1 MSVQFNRLSYGSAV
15 LENIQGQ
22 ALPKET
28 RALKQWLDSLPRGN
42 AREMALILRN
52 GMALG
57 VSIKMQGSDR
67 FNQLELVRA
76 DVIDSIAWLER
87 QFLGSPLPLT
97 DDRLAYARLAMQLH
111 GLLADSY
118 RTACHELCSP
128 NGTIPLLKSNTVAG
142 SMQRSVWHYQQ
153 ALMLSWKL
161 YQSSAQGVWQGLHR
175 VYQFA
180 LSLKLDG
187 KDIVDPRHGGAVR
200 IHDLYVESALMSLM
214 NPFAFAQTEQDQIRA
229 LAKGFAARCTIDRF
243 STAEHSAKIPLE
255 ADLPV
260 DSDLP
265 DDNVA
270 YLQHAPLVAA
280 LENAIVSK
288 DGGQADVEIDSGQSQ
303 RLHISVLK
311 KVRRAL
317 GLASARG
324 FPRIYDAYEI
334 ETIVAI
340 SGIHYFAAGKLDF
353 ESYIQKLSQMGNQG
367 LNMAADWISMGA
379 DPQAQRSLR
388 ATVLDHSLGGYRLQ
402 WTADQALRIRVGEII
417 GLNTIRSDL
426 EPVWMVGVVRWLR
439 YGQDGSVLAGIKL
452 LSRRCSAVALRINH
466 IGRPGSLMRGLELTP
481 LEANLPRSLLMS
493 GKLEAKKQEV
503 EVMYTYDPNRLG
515 PTRLVEHLKTSAT
528 TLASNMDYSVL
539 TVEV

>member
-1 MSVQFNRLSYGSAV
+1 M
-15 LENIQGQ
+15 
-22 ALPKET
+22 
-28 RALKQWLDSLPRGN
+28 
-42 AREMALILRN
+42 
-52 GMALG
+52 
-57 VSIKMQGSDR
+57 
-67 FNQLELVRA
+67 
-76 DVIDSIAWLER
+76 
-87 QFLGSPLPLT
+87 
-97 DDRLAYARLAMQLH
+97 
-111 GLLADSY
+111 
-118 RTACHELCSP
+118 
-128 NGTIPLLKSNTVAG
+128 
-142 SMQRSVWHYQQ
+142 
-153 ALMLSWKL
+153 
-161 YQSSAQGVWQGLHR
+161 
-175 VYQFA
+175 
-180 LSLKLDG
+180 
-187 KDIVDPRHGGAVR
+187 
-200 IHDLYVESALMSLM
+200 
-214 NPFAFAQTEQDQIRA
+214 
-229 LAKGFAARCTIDRF
+229 
-243 STAEHSAKIPLE
+243 
-255 ADLPV
+255 PV
-260 DSDLP
+260 DADLP

-270 YLQHAPLVAA
+270 YLQNGPLVSA
-280 LENAIVSK
+280 LERAVVSK

-426 EPVWMVGVVRWLR
+426 EPVCEGLGVVRWLR
-439 YGQDGSVLAGIKL
+439 YDQDGSVLAGIKL
-452 LSRRCSAVALRINH
+452 LSRRCSAVALRINQA
-466 IGRPGSLMRGLELTP
+466 GRPGSLMRGLELTP
-481 LEANLPRSLLMS
+481 LDDSLPRSLLMS
-493 GKLEAKKQEV
+493 GRLEGRKQEV

-515 PTRLVEHLKTSAT
+515 PTRLVEHLKTSAA

-539 TVEV
+539 TIES